1 MNNDCNT
8 IYKLFEEIYSLNLK
22 RINYFIYSY
31 TNDMD
36 MAKILT
42 SEVFEKLW
50 LIRNQIDF
58 NEDIFPLLLVMARN
72 RTLNY
77 LRREKIIRTHSE
89 NEKKRMTEIEINIE
103 TLAGSNLNSL
113 NSQEIIKLINESI
126 AQMTKETRETFLLSR
141 FSNLKNIEIASKEGI
156 SVKTVEYRIKIAL
169 RILRKKLKDYMPF
182 ILGFISRLLFI
193 N

>member
-1 MNNDCNT
+1 MKNDCNT

-77 LRREKIIRTHSE
+77 LRREKIIRTYSE

>member
-1 MNNDCNT
+1 
-8 IYKLFEEIYSLNLK
+8 
-22 RINYFIYSY
+22 
-31 TNDMD
+31 MD

-77 LRREKIIRTHSE
+77 LRREKIIRTYSE

>member
-1 MNNDCNT
+1 
-8 IYKLFEEIYSLNLK
+8 
-22 RINYFIYSY
+22 
-31 TNDMD
+31 MD